1 MLTHLLAIDLGTSSV
16 KVVVI
21 DPGGRLLGVGNQ
33 EYPLLTVQPGWAE
46 QAPDGWWRATVR
58 AVQQAVGQAGPGQI
72 AAIGLSG
79 QMHGT
84 VLVDAALQPIGPA
97 IIWADQRSTAE
108 VEEFE
113 LRVGRQRLAEIA
125 GTAPAAGFMGPTLL
139 WLQHHDPARLE
150 QARAA
155 LLPKDYLRL
164 RLTGRVATEASDASA
179 TALFDV
185 RQRRWSEE
193 IMRLVQLPAALLP
206 ELLEPAALA
215 GDLLPA
221 AAAELGLPAGIPVV
235 AGCADQVA
243 QALGNGLLDPGS
255 GSVTVGSGGQVFVP
269 LSAPKSDALLRLHTF
284 CHAPAERWYLLGAML
299 TAGLALRWLRDTLG
313 LAQDAG
319 AYGALGRQAA
329 QTPPGADGLL
339 FLPYLAGERSPLMDP
354 QARGCFVGLTLR
366 HQPGHLARAI
376 MEGVAFALRDI
387 LEVMATL
394 QAPPERLLAVG
405 NGLASPVWRQIVA
418 DVLGRPLH
426 LPAGREQAG
435 VGAALLSGIG
445 AGLYSGYAEARQ
457 IVPAPVEATE
467 PHPANTA
474 FYEEH
479 YQRFRQVYPALSA
492 TLHSLSAAS
501 AAPA

>member
-1 MLTHLLAIDLGTSSV
+1 MQLLAIDLGTSSV
-16 KVVVI
+16 KVVVV
-21 DPGGRLLGVGNQ
+21 DLLGRLLGVGAQ
-33 EYPLLTVQPGWAE
+33 EYPLQSVRPGWAE
-46 QAPDGWWRATVR
+46 QAPEAWWQATVR
-58 AVQQAVGQAGPGQI
+58 ALHQAVDQAGPVQI

-108 VEEFE
+108 VEEFV

-125 GTAPAAGFMGPTLL
+125 GTAPATGFMGPTLL
-139 WLQHHDPARLE
+139 WLQRHDPARLDR
-150 QARAA
+150 ARAA

-164 RLTGRVATEASDASA
+164 RLTGHVATEASDASA

-193 IMRLVQLPAALLP
+193 ILRAVQAPAALLP
-206 ELLEPAALA
+206 EVLEPAALA
-215 GDLLPA
+215 GALLPA

-255 GSVTVGSGGQVFVP
+255 GSVTVGSGGQVFAP
-269 LSAPKSDALLRLHTF
+269 LSAPRSDALLRLHTF
-284 CHAPAERWYLLGAML
+284 CHTPADRWYLLGAML
-299 TAGLALRWLRDTLG
+299 TAGLSLRWLRDLLG
-313 LAQDAG
+313 LTHEADAY
-319 AYGALGRQAA
+319 ATLGRQAA

-339 FLPYLAGERSPLMDP
+339 FLPYLAGERSPVMDP

-387 LEVMATL
+387 LEIMATL

-418 DVLGRPLH
+418 DVLGRPLY

-435 VGAALLSGIG
+435 VGAALLAGIG

-457 IVPAPVEATE
+457 VVPAPVEATE

-474 FYEEH
+474 FYDEH
-479 YQRFRQVYPALSA
+479 YQRFRQVYPALRA
-492 TLHSLSAAS
+492 TLHSLSAAD
-501 AAPA
+501 AGPA